1 MIYTLSSNNKT
12 MRKELQKGILTNNQ
26 PKYKTNMKTYR
37 IRLYR
42 KGSTASFETYY
53 VKATNEKEA
62 VDKAIIQLQAIDNG
76 VFSSI
81 HSIDLY

>member
-1 MIYTLSSNNKT
+1 
-12 MRKELQKGILTNNQ
+12 
-26 PKYKTNMKTYR
+26 MKTYR

-42 KGSTASFETYY
+42 KGSTASYETYY
-53 VKATNEKEA
+53 AKATNEKEA
-62 VDKAIIQLQAIDNG
+62 IDKAVIQLQAIDNG

>member
-1 MIYTLSSNNKT
+1 
-12 MRKELQKGILTNNQ
+12 
-26 PKYKTNMKTYR
+26 MKTYR

-42 KGSTASFETYY
+42 KGSTSSFETYY
-53 VKATNEKEA
+53 AKATNEKEA
-62 VDKAIIQLQAIDNG
+62 VDKAILQLQSIDNG